1 MYDWFLQIIKESQK
15 FNLKVH
21 YGMLFPTS
29 VDVFKS
35 VQFEA
40 YYIWS
45 NEQVV
50 ASSFLNRSLAKT
62 TKNKIKNPSLTN
74 DPAS

>member
-1 MYDWFLQIIKESQK
+1 
-15 FNLKVH
+15 
-21 YGMLFPTS
+21 MLFPTS
-29 VDVFKS
+29 VDVAKS

-50 ASSFLNRSLAKT
+50 ASSFLNRFLTKT

>member
-1 MYDWFLQIIKESQK
+1 
-15 FNLKVH
+15 
-21 YGMLFPTS
+21 MLFPTS
-29 VDVFKS
+29 VDVVKS

-50 ASSFLNRSLAKT
+50 ASSFLNRFLAKT
-62 TKNKIKNPSLTN
+62 TKNKIKNPPLTN